1 MFRNRRNNVLL
12 FGSRRLFSAKKIVL
26 TQTKWRINGMK
37 KVGIFMADGC
47 EEIEGLTVVDIV
59 RRAKLEM
66 TTISITDKKE
76 VTSSHNVTFLTDAL
90 ASEVDFDGF
99 DAIVLPGGMPG
110 NMNNIMKQA
119 QKMQKQ
125 MEQAQAE
132 LESSEYTATS
142 GGGAVE
148 VTISGTKEIT
158 KIKLDPE
165 VVDPDDI
172 EMLEDLVMAAVNE
185 AIRKM
190 DEMSTQKMSKI
201 TGGLGGLF

>member
-1 MFRNRRNNVLL
+1 
-12 FGSRRLFSAKKIVL
+12 
-26 TQTKWRINGMK
+26 MK

-66 TTISITDKKE
+66 TTISITDKRE